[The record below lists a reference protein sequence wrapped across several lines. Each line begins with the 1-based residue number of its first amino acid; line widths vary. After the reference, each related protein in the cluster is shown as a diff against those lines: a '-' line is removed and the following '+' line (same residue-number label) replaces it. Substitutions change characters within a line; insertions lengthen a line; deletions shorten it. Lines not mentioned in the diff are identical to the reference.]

1 MFALMEG
8 KLMDGTLKD
17 STAQGHYFESL
28 ALQYLLEQGLAFIA
42 RNVSDK
48 FGELDL
54 VMKDQQ
60 QLVFVEVKYR
70 KSAAYGGPLAAVTAS
85 KQQKL
90 RLTATAYL
98 QRHASKAF
106 ARFDVI
112 AISGQAPYQIEWL
125 KNAF

>member
-1 MFALMEG
+1 MNS
-8 KLMDGTLKD
+8 K
-17 STAQGHYFESL
+17 SQGFYFETL
-28 ALQYLLEQGLAFIA
+28 AMEYLQQQGLKCVG
-42 RNVSDK
+42 RNISGR

-54 VMKDQQ
+54 VMQDQT

-70 KSAAYGGPLAAVTAS
+70 KSAGYGGPLAAVTAS

-90 RLTATAYL
+90 RLTALAYL
-98 QRHASKAF
+98 QQHAPKAF

-112 AISGQAPYQIEWL
+112 GITGEEPYQVQWL